1 MLSDEWATTLLIAH
15 SIMAVFILGAL
26 THQVLSVY
34 WAPKAAGHPGFI
46 TSLRAVR
53 GASYTNAV
61 IVMYLITAL
70 LGGLI
75 YTTYR
80 IEVRQFYLDE
90 YKLYKMNG
98 LFELKEHLIAIGVGL
113 LPAYWY
119 YWRKVATPENATVRA
134 VLSAFLAFSVW
145 FGFIVGHLLVNIQG
159 FGK

>member
-1 MLSDEWATTLLIAH
+1 MFSDEWATILLIAH

-26 THQVLSVY
+26 THQVLSAY
-34 WAPKAAGHPGFI
+34 WKPKAAAHPGFV

-53 GASYTNAV
+53 GTSYTNAV
-61 IVMYLITAL
+61 VVMYLITAM
-70 LGGLI
+70 LGALV

-98 LFELKEHLIAIGVGL
+98 LFELKEHLAALGVGL

-119 YWRKVATPENATVRA
+119 YWRKASPENATVRG
-134 VLSAFLAFSVW
+134 VLSGYLALSVW
-145 FGFIVGHLLVNIQG
+145 FAFIVGHLLVNIQG